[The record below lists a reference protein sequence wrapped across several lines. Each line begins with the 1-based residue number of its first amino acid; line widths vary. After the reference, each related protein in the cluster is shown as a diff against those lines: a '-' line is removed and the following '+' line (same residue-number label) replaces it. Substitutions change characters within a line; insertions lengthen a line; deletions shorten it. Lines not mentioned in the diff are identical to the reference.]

1 MTNSFYTVC
10 GNVYTIMLSA
20 IGLYHYTHW
29 FFSSNI
35 PTLSEWLLTCHEGLR
50 CMQLMSMMIPATEVS
65 KTGKDSASAD
75 ARTMPVSLACRSG
88 VRLWNCIQE
97 VTQF

>member
-1 MTNSFYTVC
+1 
-10 GNVYTIMLSA
+10 
-20 IGLYHYTHW
+20 
-29 FFSSNI
+29 
-35 PTLSEWLLTCHEGLR
+35 
-50 CMQLMSMMIPATEVS
+50 MQLMSMMIPATELS

-88 VRLWNCIQE
+88 VRLWNCIQK